1 MTSTPDLKHSAED
14 IAAARERTLQRVTTL
29 RTAAQELRDGT
40 RTIDH
45 AQLIDIV
52 ADWIDGEAQT
62 LGESEPFLD
71 LINATISADGKP
83 KSLLR
88 LSREENG
95 DIRYASDTSN
105 HAIRLINNTDQVKAL
120 NHE

>member
-1 MTSTPDLKHSAED
+1 MTSTPEPGHTPED
-14 IAAARERTLQRVTTL
+14 IAAARKRTLQRVTML
-29 RTAAQELRDGT
+29 RTTAQEFRDGT

-45 AQLIDIV
+45 DELVDIV
-52 ADWIDGEAQT
+52 ADWMDGEAQT
-62 LGESEPFLD
+62 LGESEPFFD
-71 LINATISADGKP
+71 LINAAISAQGKP

-105 HAIRLINNTDQVKAL
+105 HAIRLIEASTTGDT
-120 NHE
+120 

>member
-1 MTSTPDLKHSAED
+1 MTSTPDPGHSAED

-45 AQLIDIV
+45 NELVDIV

-62 LGESEPFLD
+62 LGELEPFFD
-71 LINATISADGKP
+71 LINASINAQGKP

-88 LSREENG
+88 LSRDENG
-95 DIRYASDTSN
+95 DIRYGSDTSN
-105 HAIRLINNTDQVKAL
+105 HAIRLIEASTTGAPT
-120 NHE
+120 